1 MSARGL
7 AAASSGMAA
16 AGHELPRLVVTHGS
30 YRPAVA
36 HGGFV
41 FTSGQIPVRDGRPV
55 RTGRVG
61 RAGLPTAEAA
71 TLAAFC
77 AGSAIAAAFA
87 AVGEGD
93 ALEPVKMVVFVA
105 SEDDFTDL
113 PAVANG
119 ASEALAA
126 AFDSVPARS
135 AVGVRTLPL
144 GVPVEVELV
153 FALHGETS
161 DS

>member
-1 MSARGL
+1 MSAQDLTATTAAL
-7 AAASSGMAA
+7 AAAGQAWP
-16 AGHELPRLVVTHGS
+16 GPPGTLGT

-36 HGGFV
+36 QGGFV

-55 RTGRVG
+55 HIGRVG
-61 RAGLPTAEAA
+61 PGGLPTPEAA
-71 TLAAFC
+71 QIAGMC
-77 AGSAIAAAFA
+77 AVSALAAAFA
-87 AVGEGD
+87 AVPEGT

-105 SEDDFTDL
+105 VEDQFTDL

-119 ASEALAA
+119 ASDVLSAV
-126 AFDSVPARS
+126 FDSVPARS

-153 FALHGETS
+153 LALDNEVAGA
-161 DS
+161 

>member
-1 MSARGL
+1 MIARTL
-7 AAASSGMAA
+7 DDVTAALTA
-16 AGHELPRLVVTHGS
+16 AGHEPPGPVITHGA
-30 YRPAVA
+30 YRPAVGY
-36 HGGFV
+36 GGLV

-71 TLAAFC
+71 AVAGMC
-77 AGSAIAAAFA
+77 AVAAIAAAFD
-87 AVGEGD
+87 AVPEGS

-105 SEDDFTDL
+105 AEDDFTDL

-119 ASEALAA
+119 ASEVLRA

-153 FALHGETS
+153 FGLAGGTAGA
-161 DS
+161 